1 MRAAFS
7 AGAHPVGDGRGARP
21 LRHRPRGGL
30 LQGQDGGMT
39 DTQRAL
45 RALVWAWVPIGMAVL
60 VAGAATASPGAQAN
74 AVQSPRAA
82 VQASPLAQAVSDS
95 APAALP
101 AVQAAASLQSVAPM
115 SPAVQARWDHIAAEL
130 RCLVCQNES
139 LASSNAELALDLRRE
154 LRSLIE
160 QGQSDDDIRSFL
172 VSRYGD
178 FVLYKPEVKPV
189 TWLLWFGPFVLLL
202 GALVLALRLIRRTT
216 VAPAPLTDRER
227 ERARQLLES

>member
-1 MRAAFS
+1 
-7 AGAHPVGDGRGARP
+7 
-21 LRHRPRGGL
+21 
-30 LQGQDGGMT
+30 MT
-39 DTQRAL
+39 DFYMAL
-45 RALVWAWVPIGMAVL
+45 RALVRACLPISMAIMVTG
-60 VAGAATASPGAQAN
+60 AGAASPGLPVN
-74 AVQSPRAA
+74 AMQP
-82 VQASPLAQAVSDS
+82 SPLAQAVSGS

-101 AVQAAASLQSVAPM
+101 EVQAAAAVQTDAPM

-154 LRSLIE
+154 LRGLIE
-160 QGQSDDDIRSFL
+160 QGRSDADIRSFL

-202 GALVLALRLIRRTT
+202 GALALALRLMRRQAA
-216 VAPAPLTDRER
+216 APAPLTDS
-227 ERARQLLES
+227 ERARVRQLLES